1 MAQKLWHSY
10 IWKRQTLNDLAET
23 YGHSLNWVKKQ
34 LALAQINKTAL
45 KSQSGVIVI
54 DATYEKRNDGWLM
67 IKDAHTKQILTQMPI
82 QTETT
87 EAYSQIRQQL
97 ENTGYDIKA
106 VVLDGRRGALSVFS
120 DKPIQFCHFHQCAII
135 KRYLTQRPKL
145 EAGQEL
151 RLLSLALPKIDKA
164 TFELAL
170 AEWVERWQDFLNEKS
185 YNPETKRN
193 HYTHKR
199 LRSAYRSL
207 KTNLPRLF
215 TYQIY
220 PELKIPNTTNCL
232 DGYFKSVKELLHVHN
247 GVNKFVRDK
256 IIIEILTQK

>member
-106 VVLDGRRGALSVFS
+106 VVLDGRRGTLSVFS

-170 AEWVERWQDFLNEKS
+170 AE
-185 YNPETKRN
+185 
-193 HYTHKR
+193 
-199 LRSAYRSL
+199 
-207 KTNLPRLF
+207 
-215 TYQIY
+215 
-220 PELKIPNTTNCL
+220 
-232 DGYFKSVKELLHVHN
+232 
-247 GVNKFVRDK
+247 
-256 IIIEILTQK
+256 